1 MSAVE
6 RIERKEKDEDRK
18 NEIIGGKKN
27 YRAIKIC
34 LRTHADFRKETI
46 LLCLTKRTDS
56 QLAS

>member
-18 NEIIGGKKN
+18 NEIIGGKN